1 MEKANALCHEVHA
14 GLCFPLDWQTCPVHR
29 FYRNLGLGSICW
41 LWGQIQVSNSEF
53 ITGNLEPLMKTPIN
67 TALQVEE
74 LRRTHFASKL
84 TALCTPRTPATSCHH
99 HWTTEDPGGNRCT
112 KRDAAKWH
120 SREKRIGGKTNET
133 IPDGQIRSAPTVNV
147 LADCLSM
154 VWNADKN
161 IGLLS
166 LANVNKS
173 IFPNCFSSSI
183 SLSSYLL
190 CYRKTAAELK
200 EELNIL
206 HLELYDKSENFSGDA
221 LHKHFFLSNK
231 WGMKAAFYIGIFHS
245 SFNSLRVMH

>member
-1 MEKANALCHEVHA
+1 MEQANALCHDVHA

-29 FYRNLGLGSICW
+29 FYRNLGLGSVCW

-53 ITGNLEPLMKTPIN
+53 VTGSGNLEPLMKTPIN

-84 TALCTPRTPATSCHH
+84 TALCTPRTPANSCHH
-99 HWTTEDPGGNRCT
+99 HWTTEDPRGNRCT
-112 KRDAAKWH
+112 KWDAAKWH
-120 SREKRIGGKTNET
+120 SPEKRIGGKTNEM
-133 IPDGQIRSAPTVNV
+133 IPDGQIQSAPTVNV

-154 VWNADKN
+154 VQNADKN
-161 IGLLS
+161 ISLLS

-183 SLSSYLL
+183 SLSSDLF
-190 CYRKTAAELK
+190 CYRKTTAELK

-206 HLELYDKSENFSGDA
+206 HLELYNKSENFSGDA
-221 LHKHFFLSNK
+221 LQKYFFLSNK
-231 WGMKAAFYIGIFHS
+231 WGTES
-245 SFNSLRVMH
+245 SILHWDFSFKLQFL